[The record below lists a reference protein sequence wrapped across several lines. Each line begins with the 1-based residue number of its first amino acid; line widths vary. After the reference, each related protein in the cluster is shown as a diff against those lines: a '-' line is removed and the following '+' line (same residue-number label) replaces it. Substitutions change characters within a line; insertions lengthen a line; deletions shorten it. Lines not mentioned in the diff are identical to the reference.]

1 MTEAEAEV
9 EAPTLALAV
18 QSPEAASHMS
28 ASGRPLVG
36 LVAREELDFGPG
48 GLHNTRPSSSGTR
61 LVVSGIQIVASGTPI
76 VPSRLIDGTLPVDAT
91 PQALSHGLL
100 IVNGTTVKTTM
111 WIVVH
116 DVSALWN
123 QS

>member
-1 MTEAEAEV
+1 MCFAKEATKCYFNL
-9 EAPTLALAV
+9 P
-18 QSPEAASHMS
+18 
-28 ASGRPLVG
+28 
-36 LVAREELDFGPG
+36 REELDFGPG

-76 VPSRLIDGTLPVDAT
+76 VPSRLIDDTLPVDAT
-91 PQALSHGLL
+91 LQALSHGQM

-111 WIVVH
+111 WTVVH
-116 DVSALWN
+116 GVLALWN

>member
-1 MTEAEAEV
+1 M

-18 QSPEAASHMS
+18 QTPEAASHMS

-61 LVVSGIQIVASGTPI
+61 LVASGTQIVASGTPI

-91 PQALSHGLL
+91 LPSPCRGRM

-111 WIVVH
+111 WTVVH
-116 DVSALWN
+116 GVLALWN